1 MNAEE
6 TDPAR
11 GAAGQPRQDSGAS
24 ANFRVRVGGGNFC
37 FESDD
42 YAYRGGCN
50 GSSYGGGRR

>member
-11 GAAGQPRQDSGAS
+11 GAAGQPRQDGGAR

-37 FESDD
+37 FESGGYD
-42 YAYRGGCN
+42 YRGGGD